1 MKIIRFLFICGS
13 LVPVAF
19 GQQAS
24 CLPVD
29 GDQITGKDLARAL
42 PLLKAIP
49 ADTPLAPSPQ
59 PGGTRVFHQS
69 ELQSIASRFSVHLDV
84 APDVCFYILTEPL
97 TQARVMQAMHD
108 SLGIPDAVIEI
119 TELST
124 EPAPRGRI
132 EFPRERLGTPALPDK
147 RSPVLWRGFVV
158 YAGERRFA
166 VWANVWITAP
176 VARIVSTESL
186 RQGVPIVASQVRREV
201 TESFPAAVHPDRTID
216 QVVGLVPLHAIS
228 AGSEVRFE
236 NLVRPNDVVKGDM
249 VHVEVRMGAA
259 RLALNGRAESTGRIG
274 DFIAVLNPE
283 SSRTFQARVDGKD
296 RVVVEPG
303 GGN

>member
-1 MKIIRFLFICGS
+1 
-13 LVPVAF
+13 
-19 GQQAS
+19 
-24 CLPVD
+24 
-29 GDQITGKDLARAL
+29 
-42 PLLKAIP
+42 
-49 ADTPLAPSPQ
+49 
-59 PGGTRVFHQS
+59 
-69 ELQSIASRFSVHLDV
+69 
-84 APDVCFYILTEPL
+84 
-97 TQARVMQAMHD
+97 
-108 SLGIPDAVIEI
+108 
-119 TELST
+119 
-124 EPAPRGRI
+124 
-132 EFPRERLGTPALPDK
+132 
-147 RSPVLWRGFVV
+147 
-158 YAGERRFA
+158 
-166 VWANVWITAP
+166 
-176 VARIVSTESL
+176 
-186 RQGVPIVASQVRREV
+186 VASQVRREV